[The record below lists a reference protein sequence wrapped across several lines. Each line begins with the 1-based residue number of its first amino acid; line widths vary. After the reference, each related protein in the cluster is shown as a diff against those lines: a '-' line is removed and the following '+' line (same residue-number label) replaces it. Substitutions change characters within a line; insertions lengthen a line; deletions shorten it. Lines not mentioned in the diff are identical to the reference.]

1 MSSPTVLPADF
12 VRRAQD
18 RVLNLYAATILLML
32 VTIAILVVYCLRLG
46 PLIGVGVERSFGI
59 AAGLLFLCA
68 ALIAHVVD
76 RTYRVWPEGRSFR
89 PSFPGF
95 FTERGYANAAK
106 ILVLVAAAIAIG
118 YIIATL
124 LT

>member
-1 MSSPTVLPADF
+1 MSSPASVPADF

-32 VTIAILVVYCLRLG
+32 VVIGILVAYCLRLG
-46 PLIGVGVERSFGI
+46 PLVGVGVERSFGL
-59 AAGLLFLCA
+59 AVGLLFLCS
-68 ALIAHVVD
+68 ALIVHVVD
-76 RTYRVWPEGRSFR
+76 RTYRVWPEGRGVR

-95 FTERGYANAAK
+95 YTARGYANAVK
-106 ILVLVAAAIAIG
+106 ILILVAAAAAIA
-118 YIIATL
+118 YVIATL